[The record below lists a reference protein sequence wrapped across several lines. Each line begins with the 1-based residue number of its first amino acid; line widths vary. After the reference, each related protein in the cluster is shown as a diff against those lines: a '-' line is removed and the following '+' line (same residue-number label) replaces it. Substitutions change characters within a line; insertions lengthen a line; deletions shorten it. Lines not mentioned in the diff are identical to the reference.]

1 MSELNSNPISIR
13 LAEFED
19 ASIIAEYTRRIASET
34 ENVTLDLETVLSGVR
49 NAMHQTQY
57 GFYVVAQ
64 SAGEVIAC
72 LMVTYEWSDWRNG
85 LQWWLQ
91 SVYVHPAY
99 RGLGVFKKLFSF
111 VVELAKDEHNVC
123 GIRLYVDKSNAIA
136 ISTYQALEMTPTQY
150 LVYELDLRD

>member
-1 MSELNSNPISIR
+1 MSELNSNSISIR
-13 LAEFED
+13 LAESED
-19 ASIIAEYTRRIASET
+19 ASVIAEYTRLIASET
-34 ENVTLDLETVLSGVR
+34 ENVTLDLETVLNGVR
-49 NAMHQTQY
+49 NVMHQTQY
-57 GFYVVAQ
+57 GFHVVAQ
-64 SAGEVIAC
+64 SGDEVIGC

-91 SVYVHPAY
+91 SVYVHPDY

-150 LVYELDLRD
+150 LVYELALRD

>member
-1 MSELNSNPISIR
+1 MSELNSNSICIR
-13 LAEFED
+13 LAEID
-19 ASIIAEYTRRIASET
+19 DSSVIAEFTRRIASET
-34 ENVTLDLETVLSGVR
+34 ENVTLDPETVLSGVR
-49 NAMHQTQY
+49 NAMNQTQY

-64 SAGEVIAC
+64 SSSEVIGC

-91 SVYVHPAY
+91 SVYVDPAY
-99 RGLGVFKKLFSF
+99 RGFGVFRKLFSF

-150 LVYELDLRD
+150 LVYELPLRD

>member
-1 MSELNSNPISIR
+1 MSERNSNPICIR
-13 LAEFED
+13 LAEIED
-19 ASIIAEYTRRIASET
+19 ASVIAEYTRRIASET
-34 ENVTLDLETVLSGVR
+34 ENVTLDLETVLSGVT

-64 SAGEVIAC
+64 SRGEVIGC

-91 SVYVHPAY
+91 SVYVDPTY

-111 VVELAKDEHNVC
+111 VVQLAKDEHNVC

-150 LVYELDLRD
+150 LVYELPLRD